1 MGVLRVVAICALGWI
16 FAIGLIAVSCQRAS
30 AQETEALREPG
41 ELRLRL
47 GDFRGVR
54 RGQAAPDD
62 GILMAPETILRI
74 QIDYDA
80 LALRLTRERER
91 AEDRCQVQ
99 LDMQRARTRAES
111 ERVTL
116 RDGLWAAREGE
127 LIEAAR
133 RAREEAVR
141 QWYENPGLW
150 TGVGALVASLVAIL
164 VQI

>member
-16 FAIGLIAVSCQRAS
+16 FAIAVSCQRAS

-54 RGQAAPDD
+54 RGQVAPDD
-62 GILMAPETILRI
+62 GILMAPETILQI

-91 AEDRCQVQ
+91 AEDRCQLQ

-116 RDGLWAAREGE
+116 RDGLWAARERE
-127 LIEAAR
+127 LVEAVR

-141 QWYENPGLW
+141 QWHENPGFW
-150 TGVGALVASLVAIL
+150 AGVGALVASLVAIL
-164 VQI
+164 VSQI